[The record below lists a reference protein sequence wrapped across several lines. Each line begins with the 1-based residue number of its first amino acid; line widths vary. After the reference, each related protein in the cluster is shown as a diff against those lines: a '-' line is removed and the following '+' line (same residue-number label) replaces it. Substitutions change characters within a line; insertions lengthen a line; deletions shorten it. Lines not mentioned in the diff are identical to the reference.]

1 MSRLDTSP
9 INASAAL
16 IREQGFA
23 TSYFKRFLDILWE
36 RTGGYHDLSD
46 VVETMSD
53 VEYLVS
59 TPSTSLTSERVTTDT
74 STVSWDHGT
83 PAQAKANVVDGSI
96 TTTKLG
102 GDITTAGKALL
113 DDADAAAQLTTLGVS
128 AFAQTLLDDPDA
140 ATARTTLG
148 ITAGSAAWTETEID
162 FGSTGVYDATF
173 TIVDASVTALTEVA
187 VVQSG
192 ATATGRADGDALWD
206 SIAYAA
212 VPAAGSFTLYALATP
227 GPVVGKRKIL
237 YQVGT

>member
-113 DDADAAAQLTTLGVS
+113 DDATAADQLTTLGVS
-128 AFAQTLLDDPDA
+128 AFAQTLLDDANA
-140 ATARTTLG
+140 ATALVTLGAMPATTTL
-148 ITAGSAAWTETEID
+148 
-162 FGSTGVYDATF
+162 DA
-173 TIVDASVTALTEVA
+173 IPAPVASVEFDQQQALQFVIENRTSDPVSP
-187 VVQSG
+187 VPGQ
-192 ATATGRADGDALWD
+192 LWLRTD
-206 SIAYAA
+206 
-212 VPAAGSFTLYALATP
+212 L
-227 GPVVGKRKIL
+227 
-237 YQVGT
+237 